1 LSAPSVSQ
9 VALVNTTTGT
19 LSPFSPTTAMSSPT
33 VIVPGPDGNMW
44 FTENGSP
51 GHVAEIN
58 PVTHDVTEFATP
70 TTNSGPVGI
79 ATGPDGN
86 LWFTENA
93 ISKVAFVGEGAPAPL
108 VAPPSLSGTP
118 QPSQTLTC
126 VGATWSA
133 WA

>member
-44 FTENGSP
+44 FTENGNP

-58 PVTHDVTEFATP
+58 PVTHDITEFATH

-79 ATGPDGN
+79 ATGADGN
-86 LWFTENA
+86 LWFTENGV
-93 ISKVAFVGEGAPAPL
+93 SKIALVGAGVPAAVVAT
-108 VAPPSLSGTP
+108 PSVSGTL
-118 QPSQTLTC
+118 QTGQTLTC
-126 VGATWSA
+126 
-133 WA
+133 